1 MSDHIVIPGGTGFL
15 GRHLTERLIARGDRV
30 TILSRGAPSSGPGW
44 NVVTWDARGQGPWSD
59 VLDGAHAIVH
69 MSGKRVDC
77 SPTKRNIDE
86 LVSSRVEAVKAVG
99 AAIDVADNPPAVWV
113 QLSTLA
119 IHGHGGDQIIDDGV
133 APSAIGPRQMVHVAT
148 EWESAWHEASES
160 TQRRVLLRA
169 GIAIGGKGDPASS
182 RLLGLARWGLGGS
195 VGSGEQWVS
204 WIALDDF
211 MNVLLR
217 AIDLESMTGRYN
229 VTSPNPIQN
238 AEMMAAYRLAAGRRW
253 GVRSPEPVARIG
265 ARLLGSDPALALT
278 GRRAIPSRLLEEGFE
293 FTTPGFRDAVEQAVG
308 SASRREQGRS

>member
-1 MSDHIVIPGGTGFL
+1 VSDHIVIPGGTGFL

-30 TILSRGAPSSGPGW
+30 TILSRGGGAPSSGPGW

-86 LVSSRVEAVKAVG
+86 LVSSRVQAVRAVG
-99 AAIDVADNPPAVWV
+99 AAIDVADDPPAVWV

-119 IHGHGGDQIIDDGV
+119 LHGHGGDQIIDDGV

-169 GIAIGGKGDPASS
+169 GISIGGG
-182 RLLGLARWGLGGS
+182 
-195 VGSGEQWVS
+195 
-204 WIALDDF
+204 
-211 MNVLLR
+211 R
-217 AIDLESMTGRYN
+217 ATR
-229 VTSPNPIQN
+229 
-238 AEMMAAYRLAAGRRW
+238 
-253 GVRSPEPVARIG
+253 
-265 ARLLGSDPALALT
+265 
-278 GRRAIPSRLLEEGFE
+278 RRAGSSAW
-293 FTTPGFRDAVEQAVG
+293 PGGGLVG
-308 SASRREQGRS
+308 A